1 MSNKRQDE
9 TTKDKANNKM
19 SENRRQISTFPGTDG
34 LNATQIVADKN
45 TFTIKVQ

>member
-1 MSNKRQDE
+1 MSNKRQDK